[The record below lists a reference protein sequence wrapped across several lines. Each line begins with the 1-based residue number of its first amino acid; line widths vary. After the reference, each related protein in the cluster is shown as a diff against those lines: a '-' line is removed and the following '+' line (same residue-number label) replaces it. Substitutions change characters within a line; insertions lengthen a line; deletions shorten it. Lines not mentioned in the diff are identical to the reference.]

1 MFNFDTVLRKRTFA
15 FTIDLG
21 IIITT
26 NYFLMAAFTDF
37 LKIVFFHF
45 PIKTQLLLI
54 HKFKLFNSVSV
65 LSLMFAYF
73 TVFYFVTNG
82 KTMGKMLMGLTV
94 KSENKEMSLKEC
106 MLRSI
111 TYIFCAWFASIP
123 FIISFIRKDQK
134 SLADLFSGTNV
145 FMEEMNPINIQQT
158 EFQLSLLDAIK
169 EDEVEIGNS
178 ENKAA

>member
-1 MFNFDTVLRKRTFA
+1 MIYFDKMLKKRTLA

-21 IIITT
+21 IVITT

-45 PIKTQLLLI
+45 PIRTQLLLI
-54 HKFKLFNSVSV
+54 HKFKLFNSVSL

-82 KTMGKMLMGLTV
+82 KTMGKMIMGLKV
-94 KSENKEMSLKEC
+94 KSNNSELTIGQC
-106 MLRSI
+106 MTRAIS
-111 TYIFCAWFASIP
+111 YIFCAWFASIP

-134 SLADLFSGTNV
+134 SLADLFSSSIVEQTENQSV
-145 FMEEMNPINIQQT
+145 ITPQT
-158 EFQLSLLDAIK
+158 EFQLSLIDAIK
-169 EDEVEIGNS
+169 IEEKNEHN
-178 ENKAA
+178 EYNKAA